1 MTHVTYALTTSV
13 VLLAQAADDALGA
26 GSISISPNS
35 EGGPGG
41 PSLDKLMNYI
51 AWLGMRVLT
60 IAFIVSLIT
69 AGFGRWRSHGGAEAF
84 GKAGMAWSL
93 ICIAGLAGAAAF
105 VNFASL
111 IGSLAG
117 SNG

>member
-1 MTHVTYALTTSV
+1 MALITHRIVTSV
-13 VLLAQAADDALGA
+13 VLAQAADDEGVGTA
-26 GSISISPNS
+26 ISISPNS

-51 AWLGMRVLT
+51 AWLGVRVLA

-93 ICIAGLAGAAAF
+93 LCIAGLAGAAAF